1 MRRWFTKLQIRFAF
15 YMLRRS
21 IPRPLKTVS
30 LCQSAGLTMD
40 GSDPCQLFIDAA
52 ESTLTQIDANQTE
65 LEELALL
72 WVDQMDAL
80 EACRI
85 EHLE

>member
-1 MRRWFTKLQIRFAF
+1 MVIKLQIRFALWL
-15 YMLRRS
+15 LRRS
-21 IPRPLKTVS
+21 FPRPLKTVS
-30 LCQSAGLTMD
+30 SCRSAGLTMD

-52 ESTLTQIDANQTE
+52 ESTLTQIDANQTA
-65 LEELALL
+65 LEALALV

-85 EHLE
+85 EHPE